1 MEKFDINA
9 HSFGHSGSN
18 SIKGTF
24 LDSFYQNLLMIYN
37 LFLQRFKFCCFSN
50 DVICN
55 Y

>member
-1 MEKFDINA
+1 MVKFYINA
-9 HSFGHSGSN
+9 HNFGHNGSN

-37 LFLQRFKFCCFSN
+37 LFVFVKVQILL
-50 DVICN
+50 